1 VKGDLPAQAGRHS
14 IRYGD
19 EVIWLTL
26 RLQQERRLRR
36 LSIHVEPDGKV
47 LVDGPEGITKREFLS
62 AVGKRARWIGEHV
75 TAAQERMKHALP
87 REYVSGEAIFYL
99 GRRYQLKVI
108 PAVKSPA
115 EARLR
120 GRFLEVRVPT
130 AERDPVR
137 EAINAWYVERAR
149 DFLLQRLAEV
159 ARPLRWVKAL
169 PPTRLRFMRVQWG
182 SCSTQG
188 MLTLHPWLV
197 KAPREC
203 VDYVLLHELCHL
215 AHHNHGPNFYR
226 SLDRH
231 MPNWRNVKLRLDDMV
246 EDIFRV

>member
-1 VKGDLPAQAGRHS
+1 MKGDLLAQAGRHS

-19 EVIWLTL
+19 DVIALTL
-26 RLQQERRLRR
+26 RLQSERRLRR

-47 LVDGPEGITKREFLS
+47 LVDGPEGTTKMEFLS
-62 AVGKRARWIGEHV
+62 AVGRRARWISEHV
-75 TAAQERMKHALP
+75 RAAEGRMKYALP
-87 REYVSGEAIFYL
+87 REYVSGEAIFFL
-99 GRRYQLKVI
+99 GRRYQLKVF
-108 PAVKSPA
+108 PTVKSPA

-120 GRFLEVRVPT
+120 GRFLEVRVPI
-130 AERDPVR
+130 AERIAVR

-149 DFLLQRLAEV
+149 EFLLQRLAEV

-169 PPTRLRFMRVQWG
+169 PPTRLRYMRVQWG

-231 MPNWRNVKLRLDDMV
+231 MPNWRNVKVRLDDMA